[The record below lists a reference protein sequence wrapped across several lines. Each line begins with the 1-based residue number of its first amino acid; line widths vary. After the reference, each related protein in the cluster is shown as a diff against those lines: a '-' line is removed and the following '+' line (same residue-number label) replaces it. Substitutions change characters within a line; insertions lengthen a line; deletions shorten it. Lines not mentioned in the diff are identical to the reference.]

1 MQSKIF
7 IEERIADSKKILHY
21 SNNKFRTFR
30 EFNFRERKKERRGWC
45 QFKKK
50 KKSTVHLSTVHILIP
65 SFHPRH
71 AASRTSADRTPDN
84 RSRSG
89 RIKAATQAERAAP
102 KTVAFRCGKNGK
114 GKSIARPRQRRAGAE
129 GRGGGGK
136 GEKGTAASPSWTNS
150 SRHTSD
156 RVPFSPCSTD
166 RAAKAN
172 AELQR
177 ASIWRICMRVHVR
190 SPCASHAANT
200 AQREAHGNATAMAQL
215 YLLAGAT
222 TVANAIKPIG
232 EITALYIL
240 SLFPL
245 SMHRASR
252 EVLHKLIHAMYR
264 GCVYIY
270 IYVWMLDRRWQ
281 FIWGL
286 IDIRMT
292 VLMENFFP

>member
-30 EFNFRERKKERRGWC
+30 EFNFRERKKERRGWR

-114 GKSIARPRQRRAGAE
+114 GKSIARPRQRRAGA
-129 GRGGGGK
+129 GGGGRRREGRK
-136 GEKGTAASPSWTNS
+136 GHGGVTELDKQLTAHVRPRPIFALQYRPCREGQRRTTT
-150 SRHTSD
+150 RH
-156 RVPFSPCSTD
+156 
-166 RAAKAN
+166 
-172 AELQR
+172 
-177 ASIWRICMRVHVR
+177 SIWRICMRVHVR

-215 YLLAGAT
+215 SARGGHHCCQRDKTNRRNNRTVHTVSLSAFYASCIEGGLA
-222 TVANAIKPIG
+222 
-232 EITALYIL
+232 
-240 SLFPL
+240 
-245 SMHRASR
+245 
-252 EVLHKLIHAMYR
+252 
-264 GCVYIY
+264 
-270 IYVWMLDRRWQ
+270 
-281 FIWGL
+281 
-286 IDIRMT
+286 
-292 VLMENFFP
+292 

>member
-129 GRGGGGK
+129 GRGGGRK

-215 YLLAGAT
+215 SARGGHHCCQRDKTNRRNNRTVHTVSLSAFYATCIEGGLA
-222 TVANAIKPIG
+222 
-232 EITALYIL
+232 
-240 SLFPL
+240 
-245 SMHRASR
+245 
-252 EVLHKLIHAMYR
+252 
-264 GCVYIY
+264 
-270 IYVWMLDRRWQ
+270 
-281 FIWGL
+281 
-286 IDIRMT
+286 
-292 VLMENFFP
+292 

>member
-114 GKSIARPRQRRAGAE
+114 GKSIARPRQRRAGA
-129 GRGGGGK
+129 GGGGRRREGRK
-136 GEKGTAASPSWTNS
+136 GHGGVTELDKQLTA
-150 SRHTSD
+150 
-156 RVPFSPCSTD
+156 
-166 RAAKAN
+166 
-172 AELQR
+172 
-177 ASIWRICMRVHVR
+177 HVR
-190 SPCASHAANT
+190 PRPIFALQYRPCREGQRRTTTRQYLTNLYARSRALALCVPRREYGTEGSARECDSYGPALSARGGHHCCQRDKTNRRNNRTVHTVSLSAFYASCI
-200 AQREAHGNATAMAQL
+200 EGG
-215 YLLAGAT
+215 LA
-222 TVANAIKPIG
+222 
-232 EITALYIL
+232 
-240 SLFPL
+240 
-245 SMHRASR
+245 
-252 EVLHKLIHAMYR
+252 
-264 GCVYIY
+264 
-270 IYVWMLDRRWQ
+270 
-281 FIWGL
+281 
-286 IDIRMT
+286 
-292 VLMENFFP
+292 

>member
-129 GRGGGGK
+129 GRGEEEGR
-136 GEKGTAASPSWTNS
+136 EKRARRRHRAGQTAHGTRPT
-150 SRHTSD
+150 
-156 RVPFSPCSTD
+156 
-166 RAAKAN
+166 
-172 AELQR
+172 
-177 ASIWRICMRVHVR
+177 
-190 SPCASHAANT
+190 ASHFRPAVPTVPRRPTPNYNAPQYLTNLY
-200 AQREAHGNATAMAQL
+200 ARSRALALCVPRREYGTEGSARECDSYGPAICSRGPP
-215 YLLAGAT
+215 LLPT
-222 TVANAIKPIG
+222 
-232 EITALYIL
+232 
-240 SLFPL
+240 
-245 SMHRASR
+245 R
-252 EVLHKLIHAMYR
+252 
-264 GCVYIY
+264 
-270 IYVWMLDRRWQ
+270 
-281 FIWGL
+281 
-286 IDIRMT
+286 
-292 VLMENFFP
+292 

>member
-129 GRGGGGK
+129 GGGGGGK

-177 ASIWRICMRVHVR
+177 ATVFDEFVCAFTCARPVRPTPRIRHRGKRTGMR
-190 SPCASHAANT
+190 
-200 AQREAHGNATAMAQL
+200 QL
-215 YLLAGAT
+215 WPSYLLAGAT

-245 SMHRASR
+245 SMQRASR
-252 EVLHKLIHAMYR
+252 EVLHKLIHATYR

-270 IYVWMLDRRWQ
+270 IYGCWTDDDSL
-281 FIWGL
+281 FGIW
-286 IDIRMT
+286 
-292 VLMENFFP
+292 